1 MSQVRHKSKRR
12 NSDEYCLLCGGCD
25 HPTDPLQWIQV
36 GGGRVDWAH
45 GHCHAKVDIGFAQ
58 ESMEEAVELLNRA
71 KFDAP
76 GAVKCLSFAIGNLR
90 AAKDCLTG
98 KSLWPKIDGSRQ
110 VRRTYDQIMATM
122 AERGQFYED
131 A

>member
-1 MSQVRHKSKRR
+1 
-12 NSDEYCLLCGGCD
+12 
-25 HPTDPLQWIQV
+25 
-36 GGGRVDWAH
+36 
-45 GHCHAKVDIGFAQ
+45 
-58 ESMEEAVELLNRA
+58 MEKAVELLNRV

-76 GAVKCLSFAIGNLR
+76 GAVKCLSVAIGNLR

-122 AERGQFYED
+122 AELGQLYED

>member
-1 MSQVRHKSKRR
+1 
-12 NSDEYCLLCGGCD
+12 
-25 HPTDPLQWIQV
+25 
-36 GGGRVDWAH
+36 
-45 GHCHAKVDIGFAQ
+45 
-58 ESMEEAVELLNRA
+58 MEEAVELLNRA

-122 AERGQFYED
+122 AERGQFYEEL
-131 A
+131 